1 MSADQHEPD
10 RSTAATTPAER
21 GSTTASAKK
30 RARSSKASTPTKA
43 ADAATPSKPKAPAAG
58 SWTGRHLP
66 RSASSRP
73 RGPVAGRASG
83 VRAARLRQMLQDREL
98 LTALRDPRDW
108 PRGIATWMTEREHA
122 TYSFAAFRITIGAV
136 ILMVLVTCFS
146 DRHYLWG
153 VGARFIDPE
162 STRRG
167 WLPLFTGL
175 FSKTDATLFDL
186 AYLLLVVLAVLFTLG
201 WRTRI
206 VTPFLLVFW
215 VGLSTNSTLLTNGGD
230 TVLRLVLFFALF
242 ADLSRHFSV
251 DAARRRRAPV
261 TPAVASA
268 GQAPVGLV
276 QVVRALVDRI
286 PRLVPVLLHNT
297 ALVLCAYQIML
308 VYVNSAILKIQGA
321 EWRDGTATYY
331 SLVLDGYRPW
341 PWINDL
347 LVQSSLGIVV
357 ASFVAVTFQ
366 GLFPLLI
373 LWRPTRIVALVAIT
387 GMHVM
392 IGLLLGLW
400 PFSLAMIALDF
411 LFIRDATW
419 REGRALLGRWSA
431 DRSDRLR
438 AAHARRSS
446 PAPAAEVPAEA

>member
-1 MSADQHEPD
+1 MF
-10 RSTAATTPAER
+10 
-21 GSTTASAKK
+21 
-30 RARSSKASTPTKA
+30 
-43 ADAATPSKPKAPAAG
+43 
-58 SWTGRHLP
+58 
-66 RSASSRP
+66 
-73 RGPVAGRASG
+73 
-83 VRAARLRQMLQDREL
+83 QDREL
-98 LTALRDPRDW
+98 LTALRNPRDW
-108 PRGIATWMTEREHA
+108 PRGVATWMTEREHA

-186 AYLLLVVLAVLFTLG
+186 TYLLLVVLAVLFTLG

-206 VTPFLLVFW
+206 VTPFLLLFW
-215 VGLSTNSTLLTNGGD
+215 VGLSTNSGD
-230 TVLRLVLFFALF
+230 TVLRLALFFALF
-242 ADLSRHFSV
+242 ADLSRHFSL

-261 TPAVASA
+261 RAAV
-268 GQAPVGLV
+268 GPPVEAPVGLV
-276 QVVRALVDRI
+276 QVARAQVARI

-297 ALVLCAYQIML
+297 ALVLCGYQIML
-308 VYVNSAILKIQGA
+308 VYVNSALLKLQGT

-331 SLVLDGYRPW
+331 SLILDGYRPW
-341 PWINDL
+341 PWLNDL
-347 LVQSSLGIVV
+347 LVQSSLGILV

-373 LWRPTRIVALVAIT
+373 LWRPTRIVALIAIT
-387 GMHVM
+387 GMHLM

-419 REGRALLGRWSA
+419 REGLALLGRWGA
-431 DRSDRLR
+431 DAPDRIR

>member
-1 MSADQHEPD
+1 MSAHRHESA
-10 RSTAATTPAER
+10 RSAAATTSAEPSSSAA
-21 GSTTASAKK
+21 STTK
-30 RARSSKASTPTKA
+30 PTKRTKA
-43 ADAATPSKPKAPAAG
+43 PEAKAPAAG
-58 SWTGRHLP
+58 SWTGRRAP
-66 RSASSRP
+66 RTASSRP
-73 RGPVAGRASG
+73 RGRGAGRLSG
-83 VRAARLRQMLQDREL
+83 ARAARLRQMLQDREL
-98 LTALRDPRDW
+98 LTALKHPRDW

-167 WLPLFTGL
+167 WLPAFTGL

-186 AYLLLVVLAVLFTLG
+186 TYLLLVVLAALFTLG
-201 WRTRI
+201 WRTRV
-206 VTPFLLVFW
+206 VTPFLLLLW

-230 TVLRLVLFFALF
+230 TVLRLTLFFALF
-242 ADLSRHFSV
+242 ADLSRHFSL
-251 DAARRRRAPV
+251 DALRRRRAPV
-261 TPAVASA
+261 AAA
-268 GQAPVGLV
+268 GGTPVGLA
-276 QVVRALVDRI
+276 QVARAQVDRI
-286 PRLVPVLLHNT
+286 PRPVPVLLHNT

-308 VYVNSAILKIQGA
+308 VYVNSAILKLQGA

-331 SLVLDGYRPW
+331 SLLLEGYRPW

-357 ASFVAVTFQ
+357 ASFVAVAFQ

-373 LWRPTRIVALVAIT
+373 LWRPTRIVALIAIT
-387 GMHVM
+387 GMHLM

-419 REGRALLGRWSA
+419 REGLALLGRWSA
-431 DRSDRLR
+431 GASDRLG

-446 PAPAAEVPAEA
+446 PTPAAGVPSEV

>member
-10 RSTAATTPAER
+10 RSTAESTPAGR
-21 GSTTASAKK
+21 ASTTASANNP
-30 RARSSKASTPTKA
+30 AKATTATTST
-43 ADAATPSKPKAPAAG
+43 KPKAPAAG
-58 SWTGRHLP
+58 SWTGRHHP
-66 RSASSRP
+66 RNASSRP
-73 RGPVAGRASG
+73 RGAVARRASG

-98 LTALRDPRDW
+98 LTALRDPRGW

-186 AYLLLVVLAVLFTLG
+186 AYLLLVVLAALFTLG

-242 ADLSRHFSV
+242 ADLSRHFSM
-251 DAARRRRAPV
+251 DAARRRRAAV
-261 TPAVASA
+261 TPAVGTA
-268 GQAPVGLV
+268 GRAPVGLV
-276 QVVRALVDRI
+276 QVARAQIDRI

-308 VYVNSAILKIQGA
+308 VYVNSALLKLQGA

-331 SLVLDGYRPW
+331 SLILDGYRPW
-341 PWINDL
+341 PWLNDL

-373 LWRPTRIVALVAIT
+373 LWRPTRILALVAIT
-387 GMHVM
+387 GMHLM

-431 DRSDRLR
+431 DRPDRIR